1 MPETIYAPVVHV
13 VSRPSFDEMAAQEF
27 LDSAGL
33 SNKMLLASSG
43 TDAEVLIEMST
54 RLCYLSFESGR
65 VSDEFHKN
73 IIESGHGSTLEHAN
87 WTLWIRGISRSLSH
101 ELVRHRAGFAYSQ
114 LSQRYVAEDDTAFV
128 MPPAIQKLP
137 AIDQAVWKADQ
148 VSALDS
154 YKYFVRHLEQT
165 APKHLSKRDKR
176 KFAREAARASLPN
189 ATETMIAMT
198 GNTRAWRHLI
208 EMRSALYAEAEIR
221 VLALAI
227 FWKLIDEA
235 PMLFGDYTVMD
246 NGEVVTENRKV

>member
-1 MPETIYAPVVHV
+1 MPKTIYSPRVEVVG
-13 VSRPSFDEMAAQEF
+13 RPEVDLAAMQDF
-27 LDSAGL
+27 LESADL
-33 SNKMLLASSG
+33 PDHMVYAARG
-43 TDAEVLIEMST
+43 TDAERLVELST
-54 RLCYLSFESGR
+54 RLCYLSFKSGR
-65 VSDEFHKN
+65 ESKEFHKN

-137 AIDQAVWKADQ
+137 VIDKDIWKADQ
-148 VSALDS
+148 VSSLDS
-154 YKYFVRHLEQT
+154 YKYFVNHLEQT
-165 APKHLSKRDKR
+165 APKRLSKRDKR

-198 GNTRAWRHLI
+198 GNARAWRHFI
-208 EMRSALYAEAEIR
+208 EMRSAVYAEAEIR

-227 FWKLIDEA
+227 FWRLRDEA
-235 PMLFGDYTVMD
+235 PMLFGDYTVKN
-246 NGEVVTENRKV
+246 NGEVVTGNRKV